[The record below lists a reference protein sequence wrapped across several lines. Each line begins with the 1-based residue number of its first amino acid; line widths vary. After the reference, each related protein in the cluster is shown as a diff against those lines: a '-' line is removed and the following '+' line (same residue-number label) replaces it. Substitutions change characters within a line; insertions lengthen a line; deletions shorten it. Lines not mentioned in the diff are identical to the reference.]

1 MLSSSFQDFRYSL
14 RALGKNLG
22 FTVIAVIT
30 LALGIGANTAIF
42 SMVDNLLFRPL
53 PFPHPKELVRIFNGP
68 VRGNPVGSHIS
79 LPNYLDYRDG
89 ASCFTG
95 IAAYIDRFP
104 VNVSA
109 GKFGTERVDS
119 GMVTANYF
127 KVLGAKAEI
136 GRTLLPSDDDPGAGP
151 VVMLSDSF
159 WRRHFSADASVLGMQ
174 LLIDGQ
180 AFAVVGVTPAGFA
193 GVSFENFPEVWLPL
207 NHAANID
214 PLLKSQIPQKK
225 QSFRAFGVIGRL
237 KPGVSLAQAQSQ
249 LDVLAAGLGAGKPV
263 PSEGDPEFRREWPV
277 LVSATAAA
285 RRDYSR
291 LSLLLLGVV
300 GLVLFIACADVAG
313 LMLARAESRQKESA
327 IRLALGGTPSRVMCL
342 QLSEGLIVGLLGALS
357 GMGLAAAGIRLLV
370 LASPESLPLPSERIV
385 SLLDLRVLMFTAST
399 AVIAGLIST
408 VAPAFKYS
416 RSNVMD
422 AIRRDA
428 SLSSALSRRWSAQ
441 TMIVVLQV
449 AASVL
454 LLVGAGM
461 MARTLWHAAQ
471 LPLGFDPEHG
481 AGASTDLIRQG
492 YDKNTAA
499 NMLDP
504 LLESMRAQPGV
515 ETAALGPLP
524 LTGFMQ
530 TVIKVEGQESSDR
543 KDWVYLTRV
552 SPGYFATLG
561 ILVFAGRDFDR
572 SDNAAAPGV
581 ALINA
586 TMAQKYWPHHSP
598 LGKHLLHVGPHDQSF
613 EIVGVVG
620 DTPNYDLVEPA
631 KPAVYLSLAQS
642 YLMFPWQPDASLVAR
657 TSGDPKL
664 LFSAIRAAVAKIDP
678 ALPVFHERTFE
689 QQVATGL
696 GEQKFLARM
705 LFLFASVAILLA
717 ATGLFGLISYNTA
730 RAVRDIGVRL
740 ALGAT
745 RKQVLWMVLK
755 RAILLSFS
763 GLVIGMIA
771 AIWLVRLIASQL
783 FGVTPTDPLTFAG
796 VALFMALVTVIAC
809 YVPARRA
816 TRIDPMIALRAE

>member
-1 MLSSSFQDFRYSL
+1 MLSSIFQDFRYSL

>member
-1 MLSSSFQDFRYSL
+1 MLKSIFQGFRYSS
-14 RALGKNLG
+14 RALGKNPG

-30 LALGIGANTAIF
+30 LALGIGANSAIF

-53 PFPHPKELVRIFNGP
+53 PVPRPNELVRIFNGP
-68 VRGNPVGSHIS
+68 VRGNPVAAYIS

-127 KVLGAKAEI
+127 KLLGAKAEI
-136 GRTLLPSDDDPGAGP
+136 GRTLLPTDDDPGAGP
-151 VVMLSDSF
+151 VVMLSHSF
-159 WRRHFSADASVLGMQ
+159 WRRHFSGGTSVLGMQ

-180 AFAVVGVTPAGFA
+180 PFAVVGVTPPGFG
-193 GVSFENFPEVWLPL
+193 GVSFENFPDVWLPL
-207 NHAANID
+207 NHAVNID

-225 QSFRAFGVIGRL
+225 QSFSAFAVIGRL
-237 KPGVSLAQAQSQ
+237 KPGVSMAQAQSQ
-249 LDVLAAGLGAGKPV
+249 LDVLGARLGAGKPV
-263 PSEGDPEFRREWPV
+263 PSEGDPDFRRPWPV

-300 GLVLFIACADVAG
+300 GLVLLIACADVAG

-327 IRLALGGTPSRVMCL
+327 IRLALGGTRSRIMCL
-342 QLSEGLIVGLLGALS
+342 QLSEGLIIALLGAMS
-357 GMGLAAAGIRLLV
+357 GMGLAAVGIRLLV

-385 SLLDLRVLMFTAST
+385 SLLDWRVLVFTTSV
-399 AVIAGLIST
+399 AVIAGVIST

-428 SLSSALSRRWSAQ
+428 RVSALSKRLSAQ

-471 LPLGFDPEHG
+471 LPLGFDPDHG
-481 AGASTDLIRQG
+481 AGASTDLVRQG
-492 YDKNTAA
+492 YDKSTAA

-504 LLESMRAQPGV
+504 LLDSLRAQPGV
-515 ETAALGPLP
+515 ESAALGPLP

-530 TVIKVEGQESSDR
+530 TVIKVEGHESPDS
-543 KDWVYLTRV
+543 KDWVDLTRV

-561 ILVFAGRDFDR
+561 IPVFTGRDFAR
-572 SDNAAAPGV
+572 SDTAGTSGV

-586 TMAQKYWPHHSP
+586 IMAQKYWPHESP
-598 LGKHLLHVGPHDQSF
+598 LGKHLLGVGPHDQSF

-620 DTPNYDLVEPA
+620 NIPNYDLVEPP
-631 KPAVYLSLAQS
+631 KPAVYLSLGQS
-642 YLMFPWQPDASLVAR
+642 YLMFPWQPDTTLLAR

-664 LFSAIRAAVAKIDP
+664 LFSAIRAAVTKIDP
-678 ALPVFHERTFE
+678 ALPVFHERTFV

-696 GEQKFLARM
+696 SEQRFLARM
-705 LFLFASVAILLA
+705 LFLFASVALLLA
-717 ATGLFGLISYNTA
+717 GAGLFGLISYNTA
-730 RAVRDIGVRL
+730 RAVRDIGLRL

-755 RAILLSFS
+755 RALLLSFS
-763 GLVIGMIA
+763 GLVIGLMA
-771 AIWLVRLIASQL
+771 ALWLVRLIASQL
-783 FGVTPTDPLTFAG
+783 FRVTPTDPLTFAG
-796 VALFMALVTVIAC
+796 VAAFMMLVTMIAC

-816 TRIDPMIALRAE
+816 TKVDPMIALRAE